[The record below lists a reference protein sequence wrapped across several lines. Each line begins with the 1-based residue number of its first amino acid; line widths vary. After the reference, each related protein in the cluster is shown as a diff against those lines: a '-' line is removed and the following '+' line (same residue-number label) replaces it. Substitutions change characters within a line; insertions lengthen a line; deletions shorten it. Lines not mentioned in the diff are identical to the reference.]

1 MSDKMTN
8 EREGEILQAAVDRF
22 GVEAQTDMMIEE
34 ASELIKALL
43 KFRRAGATGTLEE
56 CDLDAVL
63 EEMAD
68 CYIMLNQMC
77 LIYGDPT
84 DWEVKKLERL
94 ESRLGL
100 GEPPF

>member
-1 MSDKMTN
+1 MSEKMKMTN
-8 EREGEILQAAVDRF
+8 EREGAILQAAVDRF

-43 KFRRAGATGTLEE
+43 KFRRACATGTLEE

-68 CYIMLNQMC
+68 CYIMLGQMC
-77 LIYGDPT
+77 LLYGDPS
-84 DWEVKKLERL
+84 DWEIAKLERL
-94 ESRLGL
+94 EERLH
-100 GEPPF
+100 EQ